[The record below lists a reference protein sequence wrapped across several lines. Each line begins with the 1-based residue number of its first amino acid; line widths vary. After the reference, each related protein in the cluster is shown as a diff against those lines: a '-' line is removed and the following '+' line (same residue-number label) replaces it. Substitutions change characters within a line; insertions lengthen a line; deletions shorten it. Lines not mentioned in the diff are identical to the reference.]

1 MYPALNTTSEVNPVR
16 DELLDY
22 YERELTF
29 LRGMGAEFAE
39 KYPKIAARLVLEP
52 DRCEDPHV
60 ERMLEAFAFLAARVH
75 LKIDDDFPE
84 ITESLLG
91 ILYPHYIQPIPSMSV
106 VEFHLDR
113 QQGKLSTGFE
123 VPRSTIL
130 YSKPVDGVPCK
141 FRTGLGTTMWPL
153 RVQQAQWRSPERLDP
168 PLKAPDAVAACSI
181 QLGCDP
187 DIQFSQLQ
195 LRALRFYLNGE
206 SNLIHTLYELLFNN
220 CTQILVRDPEAS
232 SRKPALR
239 LDPTALR
246 AMGFQDDEALLEYPR
261 RSFTGYRVL
270 QEYFAFPEKFFFF
283 ELSGLEQLA
292 AAGFGPRAE
301 VIFLVSPHE
310 RSDRQQMLELGV
322 SAKTFRLNCAPVIN
336 LFPHTAEPIHLDQTR
351 HEYAVM
357 PDVRRKNA
365 LEVISVDEALSSN
378 PRSQEI
384 VRFDPIY
391 SYRHTEKEEAA
402 KAFWKATRRPSGRK
416 NDEGSE
422 VWISLVDLAGR
433 TARPG
438 VEALTVHCTC
448 SNRDLPS
455 RLPFGNEAGDFE
467 MEGVALVQKIVA
479 LRKPTATLRP
489 AMGAGR
495 LWRLI
500 SHLSLNYLSLVEEG
514 KEALQEI
521 LRLYNFSGS
530 TFLDRQIA
538 GIDSVGCRRA
548 FARVLSEHGISF
560 ARGTRVDLELD
571 EEQFVGGGA
580 FLFGAVLEYFL
591 GLYVTMNGFSQL
603 SVRTRQRKE
612 ALKQWPPRAGHRI
625 LL

>member
-1 MYPALNTTSEVNPVR
+1 VNITSEVSPVR
-16 DELLDY
+16 DELLEY

-29 LRGMGAEFAE
+29 LRGMGVDFAE
-39 KYPKIAARLVLEP
+39 KYPKIASRLVLEP

-91 ILYPHYIQPIPSMSV
+91 MLYPHYTRPIPSMSI
-106 VEFHLDR
+106 VEFHLDP
-113 QQGKLSTGFE
+113 QQGKLSTGFKI
-123 VPRSTIL
+123 PRSAIL

-141 FRTGLGTTMWPL
+141 FRTGCDTTMWPV
-153 RVQQAQWRSPERLDP
+153 RVSEAQWRSPERLDP
-168 PLKAPDAVAACSI
+168 PLKAPEAVAACR
-181 QLGCDP
+181 LELRCDA
-187 DIQFSQLQ
+187 DLQFSKLD
-195 LRALRFYLNGE
+195 LHSLRFYLNGE

-220 CTQILVRDPEAS
+220 CTQILVRDPDAKFQ
-232 SRKPALR
+232 KPPLR
-239 LDPTALR
+239 LGPGAVR
-246 AMGFQDDEALLEYPR
+246 AMGFLDEEALLEYPR

-270 QEYFAFPEKFFFF
+270 QEYFAFPEKFFFI

-292 AAGFGPRAE
+292 QAGFGSRAE
-301 VIFLVSPHE
+301 VIFLISPHE
-310 RSDRQQMLELGV
+310 RSDRQQVLELGIA
-322 SAKTFRLNCAPVIN
+322 AKTFRLNCAPVIN

-351 HEYAVM
+351 HEYPVT
-357 PDVRRKNA
+357 PDIRRKNA
-365 LEVISVDEALSSN
+365 LEVISVDDAMSSN

-384 VRFDPIY
+384 VHFDPIY
-391 SYRHTEKEEAA
+391 SYRHAIRDEAG
-402 KAFWKATRRPSGRK
+402 KAFWKVTRRPSGRK
-416 NDEGSE
+416 NDDGTE
-422 VWISLVDLAGR
+422 VWISLVDLSGR

-438 VEALTVHCTC
+438 VETFTVHCTC

-467 MEGVALVQKIVA
+467 IEGVSVVKRIVA

-489 AMGAGR
+489 AMGKGR

-500 SHLSLNYLSLVEEG
+500 SHLSLNYLSVAEEG

-521 LRLYNFSGS
+521 LRLYNFSDS
-530 TFLDRQIA
+530 TFLDRQIT
-538 GIDSVGCRRA
+538 GLTSLSSRRS

-560 ARGTRVDLELD
+560 ARGTKVEIELD
-571 EEQFVGGGA
+571 EEHFVGGGT
-580 FLFGAVLEYFL
+580 FLFAAVLEYFL
-591 GLYVTMNGFSQL
+591 GLYVTMNSFSQL

-612 ALKQWPPRAGHRI
+612 VLKEWPPRAGHRI

>member
-1 MYPALNTTSEVNPVR
+1 MR
-16 DELLDY
+16 DELLEY

-29 LRGMGAEFAE
+29 LRGMGVDFAE
-39 KYPKIAARLVLEP
+39 KYPKIASRLVLEP

-91 ILYPHYIQPIPSMSV
+91 MLYPHYIRPIPSMSV
-106 VEFHLDR
+106 VEFHLDP
-113 QQGKLSTGFE
+113 QQGKLSTGFKI
-123 VPRSTIL
+123 PRSALL

-141 FRTGLGTTMWPL
+141 FRTGCDTTIWPV
-153 RVQQAQWRSPERLDP
+153 RVSEAQWRSPERLDP
-168 PLKAPDAVAACSI
+168 PLKAPEAVAACRI
-181 QLGCDP
+181 ELRCDA
-187 DIQFSQLQ
+187 DLQFSKLD
-195 LRALRFYLNGE
+195 LHSLRFYLNGE

-220 CTQILVRDPEAS
+220 CTQILVRDPDANF
-232 SRKPALR
+232 RNR
-239 LDPTALR
+239 LCAWEPGR
-246 AMGFQDDEALLEYPR
+246 VRGMGFLDEEALLDYPR

-270 QEYFAFPEKFFFF
+270 QEYFAFPEKFFFI

-292 AAGFGPRAE
+292 QAGFGSRAE
-301 VIFLVSPHE
+301 VIFLISPHE
-310 RSDRQQMLELGV
+310 RNDRQQVLELGI

-336 LFPHTAEPIHLDQTR
+336 LFSHPAEPIRLDQTR
-351 HEYAVM
+351 HEYPVI
-357 PDVRRKNA
+357 PDIRRKNA
-365 LEVISVDEALSSN
+365 LEVISVDDAMSSN

-384 VRFDPIY
+384 VHFDPIY
-391 SYRHTEKEEAA
+391 SYRHAIRDDA
-402 KAFWKATRRPSGRK
+402 GKAFWKVTRRPSGRK
-416 NDEGSE
+416 NDDGTE
-422 VWISLVDLAGR
+422 VWISLVDLSGR

-438 VEALTVHCTC
+438 VETLTVHCTC

-467 MEGVALVQKIVA
+467 IEGVSVVKRIVA

-489 AMGAGR
+489 ATGKGR

-500 SHLSLNYLSLVEEG
+500 SHLSLNYLSVAEEG

-521 LRLYNFSGS
+521 LRLYNFSDS
-530 TFLDRQIA
+530 TFLDRQIT
-538 GIDSVGCRRA
+538 GITSLSSRRS

-560 ARGTRVDLELD
+560 ARGTRVELELD
-571 EEQFVGGGA
+571 EEHFVGGGT
-580 FLFGAVLEYFL
+580 FLFAAILEYFL
-591 GLYVTMNGFSQL
+591 GLYVTMNSFTQL

-612 ALKQWPPRAGHRI
+612 VLKEWPPRAGHRI

>member
-1 MYPALNTTSEVNPVR
+1 VSPVR
-16 DELLDY
+16 DELLEY

-29 LRGMGAEFAE
+29 LRGMGADFAE
-39 KYPKIAARLVLEP
+39 KYPKIASRLILEP

-84 ITESLLG
+84 ITESLLSM
-91 ILYPHYIQPIPSMSV
+91 LYPHFIRPIPSMSV
-106 VEFHLDR
+106 VEFHLDA
-113 QQGKLSTGFE
+113 QQGKLSTGFK

-141 FRTGLGTTMWPL
+141 FRTGFDTTMWPV
-153 RVQQAQWRSPERLDP
+153 RVSEAQWRSPERLDP
-168 PLKAPDAVAACSI
+168 PLKAPEAVAACR
-181 QLGCDP
+181 LELTCDP
-187 DIQFSQLQ
+187 DVQFGKLEMTS
-195 LRALRFYLNGE
+195 LRFYLNGE
-206 SNLIHTLYELLFNN
+206 SNLIHALYELLFNN
-220 CTQILVRDPEAS
+220 CTQILVRDPDAKFQ
-232 SRKPALR
+232 KPPLR
-239 LDPTALR
+239 LGPGALR
-246 AMGFQDDEALLEYPR
+246 AMGFQDEEALLEYPR

-270 QEYFAFPEKFFFF
+270 QEYFSFPEKFFFV
-283 ELSGLEQLA
+283 ELTGLEQLA
-292 AAGFGPRAE
+292 QAGFGSRAE
-301 VIFLVSPHE
+301 VIFLISPYE
-310 RSDRQQMLELGV
+310 RTDRQQVLELGI
-322 SAKTFRLNCAPVIN
+322 SAKTFRLNCSPVVN

-351 HEYAVM
+351 HEYPVVA
-357 PDVRRKNA
+357 DVRRKHA
-365 LEVISVDEALSSN
+365 LEVISVEDAMSSN

-384 VRFDPIY
+384 VHFDPIY
-391 SYRHTEKEEAA
+391 SYRHSMREEAG
-402 KAFWKATRRPSGRK
+402 KAFWKATRRASSRK
-416 NDEGSE
+416 NDDGTE
-422 VWISLVDLAGR
+422 VWISLVDLSGR

-438 VEALTVHCTC
+438 VETLTVHCTC

-467 MEGVALVQKIVA
+467 IEGVSVVKRIIA

-489 AMGAGR
+489 DTGKGR

-500 SHLSLNYLSLVEEG
+500 SHLSLNYLSLAEEG

-521 LRLYNFSGS
+521 LRLYNFSDS
-530 TFLDRQIA
+530 TFLDRQIT
-538 GIDSVGCRRA
+538 GITSLGSRRT

-571 EEQFVGGGA
+571 EEHFVGGGTY
-580 FLFGAVLEYFL
+580 LFAAVLEYFL
-591 GLYVTMNGFSQL
+591 GLYVTMNSFSQL

-612 ALKQWPPRAGHRI
+612 VLREWPPRAGHRI